1 MATGR
6 DIVNEVLLED
16 KLAQLWPDHRCLYD
30 VSSAAF
36 KNRDMRQQA
45 MEEIG
50 RKLDQNGT
58 YLEDAFTASSS
69 LRLCQSV
76 CD

>member
-1 MATGR
+1 MATTR
-6 DIVNEVLLED
+6 DIVSEMLLED
-16 KLAQLWPDHRCLYD
+16 KLAQLWPDHPCLYD
-30 VSSAAF
+30 VRSGAF

-58 YLEDAFTASSS
+58 CFTIWRTLS
-69 LRLCQSV
+69 LLHV
-76 CD
+76 